1 MKVLS
6 GKETISSKIGDRVLT
21 INWDYLASELG
32 ARKELEDFEKAVGI
46 FLRAL
51 ALLFLIIAN
60 IIPLIKQEWYLL
72 NFVKFDNISGWLSF
86 FAIIFITYSYYLL
99 RNRDSYNDNY
109 KADTL
114 FDLSGELKD
123 KKNKKEIELTNYFD
137 HDFLGILDDVL
148 ASEPENFLSFLLERL
163 LPLEKVQM
171 VIPRLGL
178 DVNAFYEMQN
188 RLSLEKNTHTDI
200 WLKKVIYESFLVA
213 LNDEFEKVD
222 ELSVFIFMCKDPL
235 KQILLN
241 FDIQEQEVTALEA
254 WVKNHFLREKYKKIF
269 EKRATLKPISSVNRG
284 YTTRYCPNLEKYSQ
298 DYTAQVAKSNYLFSI
313 GREQELEKLIS
324 SVQSGDSS
332 ATLVIGEPGVGK
344 TTFLKSLAVLMV
356 AEDVPKTLQDKRL
369 VNFEFMKAY
378 ALSENIE
385 EFKKIVEKVFEEVNN
400 TGNIILVLEDF
411 DQLVNA
417 RSQFASEV
425 VGLVIKAIDNY
436 KIRLIATTNQ
446 EGYARNIA
454 NNKALVSLFD
464 LLYIEEPS
472 DAIAVQ
478 ILFDELDRFEQR
490 YQVKVEFE
498 ALTRAVE
505 LSHEFDFDRVLPD
518 KALELIDETCSNA
531 TLKGLTFIS
540 EHDVENIVSKKVGV
554 NVGEISA
561 SEQKT
566 LLSLEDKIHTR
577 IIDQE
582 QAVTAVASAL
592 RRARA
597 GLSSDKKPIASFL
610 FFGPTGVGKTELAKA
625 IASEFYGDEK
635 LMIRLDMSEYQEAE
649 NLKRLIGEANNDE
662 FTGGYLTDAVRKKPY
677 SLILLDEIEK
687 ANERVLDLFLQV
699 LDDGHLTD
707 GLGRKVRF
715 NNTIII
721 MTSNA
726 CSNLIADLI
735 TEGKKYIDVYRAVSP
750 QLRNVFRVEFLNRFD
765 KVIMFKPLLPLE
777 LLQVSKLLMEQEKS
791 TLKEKG
797 IELLYS
803 EQVLNELIEEGYDPV
818 YGARE
823 MRRVIQDNVE
833 DKIAKLIIEKKLGSG
848 QIVKL
853 KGLEEIE
860 II

>member
-86 FAIIFITYSYYLL
+86 FAIIFITYSYFLL